1 MYRLPKWQCYGG
13 TATLLKGS
21 RYNPEDGN
29 YSSSSGTTSNNIT
42 VTNNA
47 DGTLQI
53 KGKISPSSG
62 GTEKDIDITVLGW
75 ESSSSSGNST
85 EYSLSKVENIQS
97 SEAVSSIRITWKK
110 IQSTGKTEIIISI
123 EYSGSHT
130 HYSGNYSNW
139 NWLLIKIKHKDFKK
153 YIHFI

>member
-21 RYNPEDGN
+21 RYNPENGV

-53 KGKISPSSG
+53 KGKISASSG
-62 GTEKDIDITVLGW
+62 ETKDINITVLGW
-75 ESSSSSGNST
+75 ESSSSSGNSM

-97 SEAVSSIRITWKK
+97 SETVSSIRITWKK
-110 IQSTGKTEIIISI
+110 IQSTGKTQIIINI
-123 EYSGSHT
+123 QYSGNYT
-130 HYSGNYSNW
+130 YYSGNYSNW
-139 NWLLIKIKHKDFKK
+139 NWLLIKIKYKDFKK